1 MNEIK
6 GTITAHANMNV
17 TIGNRSAIGANI
29 SLSSIKSSDYETL
42 RNKPSIEDVPL
53 IGNKTLT
60 DFGDKTISL
69 IEIQGILDRVFD

>member
-6 GTITAHANMNV
+6 GTITAHANMRV
-17 TIGNRSAIGANI
+17 AIGNRSAIGANI
-29 SLSSIKSSDYETL
+29 SLSSINSSDYETL
-42 RNKPSIEDVPL
+42 RNKPSIEDVLL